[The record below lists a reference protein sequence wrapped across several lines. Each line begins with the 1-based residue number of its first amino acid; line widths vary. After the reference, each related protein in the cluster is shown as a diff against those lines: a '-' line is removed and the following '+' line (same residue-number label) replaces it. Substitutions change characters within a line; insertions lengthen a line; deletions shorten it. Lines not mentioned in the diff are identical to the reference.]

1 MKKQSG
7 FLLLV
12 AVLTA
17 LLLCGCSQYDNQYED
32 VGFLTGR
39 SNHYAAILWAGY
51 TKTDKSYALRAG
63 SFSGVNTLR
72 SFAVEENGTLCEVTS
87 TLADNKGEAK
97 LLVVNAADRTLVA
110 QWPLDS
116 EDPMTVTL
124 PAGWYELR
132 IAGKSAAFHG
142 RISGRTRTD
151 AERTA
156 AGMGRCLG
164 YPERNADRHR
174 GICRGNVEEP
184 AAVRLHS
191 GAESGMTGAF
201 TEI

>member
-142 RISGRTRTD
+142 EVGLMLNGQSVEWDGVLDSLEEILTGTGES
-151 AERTA
+151 A
-156 AGMGRCLG
+156 AGMSKSQ
-164 YPERNADRHR
+164 PQ
-174 GICRGNVEEP
+174 
-184 AAVRLHS
+184 S
-191 GAESGMTGAF
+191 AF
-201 TEI
+201 TAGQKAA

>member
-1 MKKQSG
+1 MKKRSG

-72 SFAVEENGTLCEVTS
+72 SFAVEEDGTLCEVTS
-87 TLADNKGEAK
+87 TLAGNKGDAK

-110 QWPLDS
+110 QWPLGS

-132 IAGKSAAFHG
+132 IAGKSAGFEGEVGLMLNGQPVTWDGVWDTIEEMLTGSWESATVE
-142 RISGRTRTD
+142 S
-151 AERTA
+151 TA
-156 AGMGRCLG
+156 KQ
-164 YPERNADRHR
+164 
-174 GICRGNVEEP
+174 
-184 AAVRLHS
+184 
-191 GAESGMTGAF
+191 
-201 TEI
+201 